1 MLPKELRLPS
11 IHIAP
16 LMRHGKRVR
25 NESMEIIFQKN
36 QGAKRFAFIVSTRVD
51 KRAVVRNRIKR
62 VIREVVH
69 RELSHITDNIEVIVV
84 VKAKAPDTYDTM
96 KPVLFNLFGKA
107 GLMNL

>member
-11 IHIAP
+11 INIAP

-25 NESMEIIFQKN
+25 YESMEIIFQKN
-36 QGAKRFAFIVSTRVD
+36 QSGKRFAFIVSTKVD

-62 VIREVVH
+62 LIREVVH
-69 RELSHITDNIEVIVV
+69 RELFSIVHNIDAVIVA
-84 VKAKAPDTYDTM
+84 KAKSSENYDTM

-107 GLMNL
+107 GVMKV

>member
-36 QGAKRFAFIVSTRVD
+36 QGGKRFAFIVSTKVD
-51 KRAVVRNRIKR
+51 KRAAVRNRIKR
-62 VIREVVH
+62 LIREVVH
-69 RELSHITDNIEVIVV
+69 RELPHIADCVDAVVV
-84 VKAKAPDTYDTM
+84 VKAKTSETYVTM
-96 KPVLFNLFGKA
+96 KPVLFALFGKA
-107 GLMNL
+107 GLLTP